1 MAEMIAV
8 RDKRNKKTVATQ
20 NMGGH
25 IDAAGKKYV
34 EHTDFTYQNAHFCD
48 LLGLKSC
55 GVDEEVVS
63 SG

>member
-1 MAEMIAV
+1 MIAE
-8 RDKRNKKTVATQ
+8 KNKFNKKTVATQ

-25 IDAAGKKYV
+25 IDTAGKKYV

-48 LLGLKSC
+48 ILGLKSC